1 MRRCEIEA
9 AKGNLCQGV
18 LKPLYRGY
26 FQPKELARGEL
37 FAPSLSVNV
46 LAGSLTCR
54 QSCRIPSEDQ
64 LQRELP
70 GPRTADC
77 VLCILAR
84 ASGDANTAHALIK
97 SVSRIHPTEVR

>member
-46 LAGSLTCR
+46 LAGSRHIVNRAAFHQKINFNANCPDRGPPTAYCAFWPVPAATPTPLT
-54 QSCRIPSEDQ
+54 P
-64 LQRELP
+64 
-70 GPRTADC
+70 
-77 VLCILAR
+77 
-84 ASGDANTAHALIK
+84 
-97 SVSRIHPTEVR
+97 